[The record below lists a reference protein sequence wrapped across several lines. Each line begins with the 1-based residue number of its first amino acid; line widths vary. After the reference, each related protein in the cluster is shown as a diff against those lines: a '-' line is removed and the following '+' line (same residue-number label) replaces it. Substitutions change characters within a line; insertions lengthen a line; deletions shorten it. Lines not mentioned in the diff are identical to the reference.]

1 MKTFLTAAG
10 APARWL
16 SRGVARVALPV
27 QMKLLAAFL
36 TLAALLIALGVVGLQ
51 TLGAANDRAE
61 ELGRLEA
68 KVSAYRQLQ
77 TGIARALYYGGTGFS
92 SATDDELRRNLDE
105 LRGLSGTFES
115 LEALVEGDEA
125 EVAELR
131 NFRTDY
137 NRVLGA
143 SIQVLESL
151 LAGSFDAA
159 DELDN
164 IARNQGD
171 SVQRLSDDHVAEAEA
186 EMAATIAD
194 NHDDYI
200 ASRWIV
206 IGLAGGSILLALIL
220 GYAIAS
226 SVTRPVQQME
236 QHMQAVSAGD
246 FSRQVSVD
254 NRDELGALAANLNAM
269 NDELGRLY
277 RELEDASRH
286 KSEFLAS
293 MSHELRTPL
302 NAIIGFSEVLKERMF
317 GDLNEKQEEY
327 VDDVLTSGKH
337 LLSLINDILDL
348 SKVEAGRMDLDVI
361 DFALPSV
368 LEHGMSMVRERAARH
383 GLTLGL
389 DVAPDVGVVEAD
401 ERKVKQV
408 VFNLLS
414 NAVKFTPSG
423 GHVEVSSRLREDDVL
438 VSVSDTGPGIRPEEQ
453 ERIFEEFRQAGST
466 NAAHQ
471 EGTGLGLA
479 LSKRFVELHGGRI
492 WVDSVPGEGATF
504 SFTLPV
510 RRSPAVSLSAD
521 GVTAEAGTIP
531 AVREAQWPVS

>member
-1 MKTFLTAAG
+1 
-10 APARWL
+10 
-16 SRGVARVALPV
+16 
-27 QMKLLAAFL
+27 MKLLAAFL
-36 TLAALLIALGVVGLQ
+36 MLAALLIALGVVGLQ
-51 TLGAANDRAE
+51 ALGAANDRAE

-77 TGIARALYYGGTGFS
+77 TGIARALYYGGTAFS
-92 SATDDELRRNLDE
+92 AASDQELQANIDE
-105 LRGLSGTFES
+105 LRGLSGTFEL
-115 LEALVEGDEA
+115 LEALVEGDEG

-131 NFRTDY
+131 AFRVDY
-137 NRVLGA
+137 DRVIGA
-143 SIQVLESL
+143 MISVVEGIQSG
-151 LAGSFDAA
+151 AFDAA

-164 IARNQGD
+164 IGRIQAN
-171 SVQRLSDDHVAEAEA
+171 SVQRLSDDLVADAEA
-186 EMAATIAD
+186 EMALTIAD

-200 ASRWIV
+200 ASRWVV
-206 IGLAGGSILLALIL
+206 IGLAGGSIVLALVL
-220 GYAIAS
+220 GYAIAT
-226 SVTRPVQQME
+226 SVTRPVKQME
-236 QHMQAVSAGD
+236 QHLLAVSVGD
-246 FSRQVSVD
+246 FSKRVAVD
-254 NRDELGALAANLNAM
+254 NRDELGVLAANLNAM

-277 RELEDASRH
+277 GELEAASRH

-361 DFALPSV
+361 DFPFNEV

-389 DVAPDVGVVEAD
+389 DIAPEVGVVEAD

-414 NAVKFTPSG
+414 NAVKFTPPG
-423 GHVEVSSRLREDDVL
+423 GHIQVTASSAGGQAL
-438 VSVSDTGPGIRPEEQ
+438 VSVQDTGPGIAPEDQ
-453 ERIFEEFRQAGST
+453 ERIFEEFRQAGSS

-479 LSKRFVELHGGRI
+479 LSKRFVELHGGRL
-492 WVDSVPGEGATF
+492 WVESVLGEGSTF
-504 SFTLPV
+504 RFTLPL
-510 RRSPAVSLSAD
+510 RRPAVDVAAAPALPADHETLSSN
-521 GVTAEAGTIP
+521 
-531 AVREAQWPVS
+531 VREAQWPVS